1 MASRNIEIT
10 RKTKETDIS
19 LSLDLDGGDIQIS
32 TGIPFFDHLLTA
44 MTFHGNIGI
53 DLTAKGDIEVDP
65 HHLVE
70 DTGLVLGSALRETV
84 ENYGAIKRFAHTII
98 PMDEALSEI
107 TLDVCG
113 RPYLVYKANYPQEYS
128 GQFQM
133 ALLKEFFAALS
144 NAAGMAVHAECRY
157 GDNSHHMAESLFKA
171 LGKALK
177 SSFSLTDSKIIMS
190 TKGKL

>member
-1 MASRNIEIT
+1 MASRKIEIT
-10 RKTKETDIS
+10 RKTKETNIA
-19 LSLDLDGGDIQIS
+19 LSLDLDGGNINIS
-32 TGIPFFDHLLTA
+32 TGIPLFDHLLTA
-44 MTFHGNIGI
+44 MSFHGNIGI
-53 DLTAKGDIEVDP
+53 DLLAKGDLEVDP

-70 DTGLVLGSALRETV
+70 DTGLVLGSALRETIDR
-84 ENYGAIKRFAHTII
+84 YGAITRFAHTMI

-113 RPYLVYKANYPQEYS
+113 RPYLVYKVDYPQEYS

-144 NAAGMAVHAECRY
+144 NTAGMAVHAECRY
-157 GDNSHHMAESLFKA
+157 GENSHHMAESLFKA

-177 SSFSLTDSKIIMS
+177 SSFILTNTKIVMS

>member
-1 MASRNIEIT
+1 MASRKIEIT

-19 LSLDLDGGDIQIS
+19 LSLDLDGGSIQIS

-53 DLTAKGDIEVDP
+53 DLSAKGDLQVDP

-70 DTGLVLGSALRETV
+70 DTGLVLGSALRQTV
-84 ENYGAIKRFAHTII
+84 DNYGAITRFAHTTI

-113 RPYLVYKANYPQEYS
+113 RPYLVYKADYPQEYS

-133 ALLKEFFAALS
+133 ALLKEFFTALS

-157 GDNSHHMAESLFKA
+157 GENSHHMAESLFKA

-177 SSFSLTDSKIIMS
+177 RSFTLTNSKKVMS

>member
-70 DTGLVLGSALRETV
+70 DTGLALGSALRETV
-84 ENYGAIKRFAHTII
+84 ESYGAIKRFAHTII

-113 RPYLVYKANYPQEYS
+113 RPYLVYKADYPQEYS
-128 GQFQM
+128 GNFQM

-144 NAAGMAVHAECRY
+144 NTAGMAVHAECRY
-157 GDNSHHMAESLFKA
+157 GENSHHMAESLFKA

-177 SSFSLTDSKIIMS
+177 SSFSLTNSKIIMS

>member
-1 MASRNIEIT
+1 MSSRKVEIE

-19 LSLDLDGGDIQIS
+19 LSLDIDGGSISIS
-32 TGIPFFDHLLTA
+32 TGLPFFDHLLTA
-44 MTFHGNIGI
+44 MTFHGDIGI
-53 DLTAKGDIEVDP
+53 DLKAKGDLEVDP

-70 DTGLVLGSALRETV
+70 DTGLVLGAALKKTV
-84 ENYGAIKRFAHTII
+84 DTYGAVKRFGNTVI

-113 RPYLVYKANYPQEYS
+113 RPYLVYNADYPQEYS

-133 ALLKEFFAALS
+133 ALVKEFFIALS
-144 NAAGMAVHAECRY
+144 NAAGMALHADCRY
-157 GDNSHHMAESLFKA
+157 GDNSHHMVESLFKA
-171 LGKALK
+171 LGKTIKVSYRLT
-177 SSFSLTDSKIIMS
+177 SSDKIMS

>member
-1 MASRNIEIT
+1 MSSRKVEVK
-10 RKTKETDIS
+10 RKTKETDIT
-19 LSLDLDGGDIQIS
+19 LTLNADGGSISIS
-32 TGIPFFDHLLTA
+32 TGLPFFDHLLTA
-44 MTFHGNIGI
+44 MIFHGDMGI
-53 DLTAKGDIEVDP
+53 NLKAQGDLEIDP

-70 DTGLVLGSALRETV
+70 DTGLVLGAALQKTV
-84 ENYGAIKRFAHTII
+84 DTYGAIKRFGHTVI

-113 RPYLVYKANYPQEYS
+113 RPCLVYNADYPQEYS

-133 ALLKEFFAALS
+133 ALLAEFFAALVS
-144 NAAGMAVHAECRY
+144 SAGMSLHADCRY

-171 LGKALK
+171 LGKAIK
-177 SSFSLTDSKIIMS
+177 ISYKHTSSEKIMS